1 MSIFSRKKLPGLTA
15 LHEELG
21 EVLKTPDPE
30 TELGGIIYRAEKT
43 PEKPPAPEPD
53 LSTKPKD
60 IVGYCFGFACPKKH
74 VQFTFESITVDDFKR
89 RQACDTCG
97 AVAKPAVVKRIAPP
111 EWVASGKGMWRQYY
125 LLNMGG
131 SLAWEDKTKPRWSVY
146 EFFHYLETP
155 KRRKK

>member
-1 MSIFSRKKLPGLTA
+1 MRKFWS
-15 LHEELG
+15 
-21 EVLKTPDPE
+21 
-30 TELGGIIYRAEKT
+30 RAEI
-43 PEKPPAPEPD
+43 ENCEENKPVTLQEAISSGDAVPLNVPPKPPEPD

-146 EFFHYLETP
+146 EFFHYLESP